1 MLMCVMCRLK
11 EYLIIFSQNLILE
24 KKYTVKD
31 KVTVFSPFFHA
42 LSPFERHTQ
51 QKLCMTTSILF

>member
-42 LSPFERHTQ
+42 ILSHPLRGIHN
-51 QKLCMTTSILF
+51 KNYV